1 MIYGFINADDKR
13 YGELVNVI
21 LGHGDAFHQESKW
34 N

>member
-21 LGHGDAFHQESKW
+21 LGHGDAFHQESK
-34 N
+34 